1 MITVPSPLA
10 WVAAAASLPVSLLV
24 PLLPCGRSHDS
35 RSPLLHFVPAPGSA
49 SPSHPP
55 RKQVPKT
62 APKALR
68 SSPLPSPPSG
78 LAFPSRRCLLRSR
91 PGPGGASPDPLGAY
105 LPTYVHCPP
114 RCPPSPAPAALRATE
129 AGARHAVGY
138 PAPHVPGTKP
148 VEEEITYLIVTHR
161 NFYKGKRYHHCY

>member
-24 PLLPCGRSHDS
+24 PLLPRGRSPDS
-35 RSPLLHFVPAPGSA
+35 GSPLLHFVPTPGSA

-91 PGPGGASPDPLGAY
+91 PGPGAASPDPLGAY

-114 RCPPSPAPAALRATE
+114 RCPPSPAPCSPTCHGGRCPARRGVPSTPRALNE
-129 AGARHAVGY
+129 ASGGRDDIFDCN
-138 PAPHVPGTKP
+138 TQK
-148 VEEEITYLIVTHR
+148 LL
-161 NFYKGKRYHHCY
+161 

>member
-24 PLLPCGRSHDS
+24 PLLPRGRSHDS
-35 RSPLLHFVPAPGSA
+35 GSPLLHFVPAPASA

-55 RKQVPKT
+55 RKQPPRPS
-62 APKALR
+62 AALPCLPR
-68 SSPLPSPPSG
+68 PPALPSPPAAVCS
-78 LAFPSRRCLLRSR
+78 A
-91 PGPGGASPDPLGAY
+91 PGPGQGQPALTRWALTCPRTCIV
-105 LPTYVHCPP
+105 LPAALPP
-114 RCPPSPAPAALRATE
+114 QPPAALRATE

-148 VEEEITYLIVTHR
+148 VEEEITCLIVTHR